1 MGDDGS
7 GSESGSKV
15 GKLIKW
21 KKQNM
26 VVGARTPNE

>member
-21 KKQNM
+21 KKTKHGGW
-26 VVGARTPNE
+26 GAHSE